1 MRSPYWLCF
10 IVSPFQLL
18 NHFISFHE
26 ICYEFMSLEGITKVL
41 SNLLQQLLIQNGS
54 TNFIGGSSTGPYSC
68 SDTGVY
74 FPTAAQFV
82 IPYSTVTNIMH
93 RVQQPVR
100 N

>member
-1 MRSPYWLCF
+1 
-10 IVSPFQLL
+10 
-18 NHFISFHE
+18 
-26 ICYEFMSLEGITKVL
+26 MSLEGITKVL

-100 N
+100 NWRCTYCSECGIWRVCPGSWNDIC